1 MFEPKGLSAAI
12 KLMLRGSVMEVIFVP
27 ANTLAEI
34 VVIETLPVAKVACAS
49 SLHPSNALLLIS
61 ANVEGSE
68 TEVISLQFLNAL
80 DPIDVT
86 PSGMTSAPASLVP

>member
-34 VVIETLPVAKVACAS
+34 VVIETLPVAKVAEARFAQLSKALPPKVAS
-49 SLHPSNALLLIS
+49 VL
-61 ANVEGSE
+61 GST
-68 TEVISLQFLNAL
+68 TEVMSVFLNA
-80 DPIDVT
+80 PVSIVVK
-86 PSGMTSAPASLVP
+86 PS